1 MSYARKSKKKIP
13 RRIYIFTE
21 GSVTEPKY
29 FREFIQFFKISQA
42 QVKVIDR
49 ESTASSPESVIK
61 EMDYYKKSNP
71 FKTKND
77 IYCMVI
83 DTDRWGKNLKV
94 AVDDA
99 RQRGYLVALSNP
111 CFEIWL
117 LMHFQDADTIL
128 KKANVLKTK
137 KDINIIIHSKNIC
150 GITITG
156 KNEIDYFP
164 RTDSAVR
171 TAEKLDPKPQQRLL
185 QQIGSRVYLLVN
197 ILKEYI

>member
-128 KKANVLKTK
+128 KNVNLLKTK
-137 KDINIIIHSKNIC
+137 ADINTQIHSYHIN
-150 GITITG
+150 G
-156 KNEIDYFP
+156 KNYKDYF
-164 RTDSAVR
+164 RRIDSAVE

-197 ILKEYI
+197 ILKEYY

>member
-1 MSYARKSKKKIP
+1 
-13 RRIYIFTE
+13 
-21 GSVTEPKY
+21 
-29 FREFIQFFKISQA
+29 
-42 QVKVIDR
+42 
-49 ESTASSPESVIK
+49 
-61 EMDYYKKSNP
+61 MDYYKKSNP

-83 DTDRWGKNLKV
+83 DTDRWGKNLKL

-185 QQIGSRVYLLVN
+185 PVSYTHLRAHETPEHLVCRLLLEKKKRNQQKRISPLRSRSNDLNRCKWWITLHQP
-197 ILKEYI
+197 

>member
-29 FREFIQFFKISQA
+29 FREFIQYFKISQA

-83 DTDRWGKNLKV
+83 DTDRWGKNLKE

-99 RQRGYLVALSNP
+99 HQRRYLVALSNP

-117 LMHFQDADTIL
+117 LMHFQDANTIL
-128 KKANVLKTK
+128 NNANLLMTKTE
-137 KDINIIIHSKNIC
+137 INTQIHSYP
-150 GITITG
+150 ITG
-156 KNEIDYFP
+156 NNEIDYFP
-164 RTDSAVR
+164 RTDSAVE

-185 QQIGSRVYLLVN
+185 EQIGSRVYSLMK
-197 ILKEYI
+197 ILQEYI

>member
-1 MSYARKSKKKIP
+1 MPVNLRKESP
-13 RRIYIFTE
+13 GAYIFLRKVAKRNRNISGNLFNT
-21 GSVTEPKY
+21 
-29 FREFIQFFKISQA
+29 KISQA

-83 DTDRWGKNLKV
+83 DTDRWGKNLKE

-99 RQRGYLVALSNP
+99 HQRRYLVALSNP

-117 LMHFQDADTIL
+117 LMHFQDANTIL
-128 KKANVLKTK
+128 NNANLLMTKTE
-137 KDINIIIHSKNIC
+137 INTQIHSYP
-150 GITITG
+150 ITG
-156 KNEIDYFP
+156 NNEIDYFP
-164 RTDSAVR
+164 RTDSAVE

-185 QQIGSRVYLLVN
+185 EQIGSRVYSLMK
-197 ILKEYI
+197 ILQEYI

>member
-29 FREFIQFFKISQA
+29 FREFIQYFKISQA
-42 QVKVIDR
+42 QVKVTDR

-128 KKANVLKTK
+128 KNVNLLKPKA
-137 KDINIIIHSKNIC
+137 DINTQIHSYHIN
-150 GITITG
+150 G
-156 KNEIDYFP
+156 KNYKDYF
-164 RTDSAVR
+164 RRIDSAVE

-197 ILKEYI
+197 ILMEYI